1 MAKQETIIKLFALF
15 KDVWHNRE
23 TNASTALVYHMIL
36 EDIEDDDLLKAGIAC
51 IESCKFWP
59 SPSEIRERTESGSVM
74 SGERALTMVMERST
88 LRELQELPKITK
100 EALKNIGGRSMLM
113 EENFTHMRRN
123 FLNAYAEI
131 AKDYI
136 KQSSRERAEKLLPRI
151 RDQSKLLEESN
162 D

>member
-1 MAKQETIIKLFALF
+1 MAEIETIIRVFKLFESI
-15 KDVWHNRE
+15 WPNRE
-23 TNASTALVYHMIL
+23 TNASTAWIYHLVL

-59 SPSEIRERTESGSVM
+59 SPSEIRERTETGSVM
-74 SGERALTMVMERST
+74 SGENALTLAMGKGPI
-88 LRELQELPKITK
+88 RELPVEVQKTLE
-100 EALKNIGGRSMLM
+100 NIGGKQMLM
-113 EENFTHMRRN
+113 EGNFTHMRRN

-136 KQSSRERAEKLLPRI
+136 KQSSRERAEKLLPGI
-151 RDQSKLLEESN
+151 REQSKLIEGSN

>member
-1 MAKQETIIKLFALF
+1 MAKHETIIKLFALF
-15 KDVWHNRE
+15 KDIWPNRE
-23 TNASTALVYHMIL
+23 TSAGTASTYHLVL

-74 SGERALTMVMERST
+74 SGENALTLAMGNSKFW
-88 LRELQELPKITK
+88 ELPEEIQKT
-100 EALKNIGGRSMLM
+100 LHNIGGKQMLM
-113 EENFTHMRRN
+113 EGYFTHMRRN

-136 KQSSRERAEKLLPRI
+136 KQSSRERAEKLLPKI
-151 RDQSKLLEESN
+151 REQSKLIEGSN